1 MFGNKKKDTEQKK
14 SIIPSAPSHSLNTL
28 VKGTI
33 VEGIVKSESD
43 IRVDGTIK
51 GSLTCNAKVIVGP
64 AGFIEGDIKCENAVV
79 EGRITGNIQVAELL
93 YVRETAE
100 ISGDVKT
107 NKLTVQSGAIFN
119 VTCEMGVQ
127 ASGNGAYSN
136 VKASKNVVKSA
147 GKQKVGV

>member
-1 MFGNKKKDTEQKK
+1 MFGNKKKDTDQKK

-64 AGFIEGDIKCENAVV
+64 TGFIEGDVKCENAVV
-79 EGRITGNIQVAELL
+79 EGRFSGNMQVTDLL
-93 YVRETAE
+93 NVRETAE
-100 ISGDVKT
+100 VSGDVKT
-107 NKLTVQSGAIFN
+107 NKLIVQSGAIFN
-119 VTCEMGVQ
+119 VTCKMGVQ
-127 ASGNGAYSN
+127 SSGNGAYSN
-136 VKASKNVVKSA
+136 VKASKNVVKA
-147 GKQKVGV
+147 AEKQKVGA